1 MNQIN
6 PQELIQSGVH
16 FGCRV
21 SRWNP
26 KMAPY
31 IHGRRS
37 AIHVIDIRQTVR
49 GLLRARNFLQRL
61 ASDGSQILFVGTKRQ
76 IKGVILEAGETTGM
90 PVVVERWIGGSLTNY
105 SVIRS
110 RLKRLEELE
119 KREETGQLATLSKK
133 EQASLRREK
142 RKITRNLGGIREMS
156 GMPGAMVVVDPSREY
171 NAVRE
176 ARKMGVPIIGLLD
189 TDCDPDTVDIV
200 IPGNDDSLKSVRLLI
215 SYLIE
220 AVEEGAASA
229 RDRNLATVAAERT
242 ETTTGDEPRPTRGNK
257 LPGKGEKLPGAKAA
271 EAPAAAEEAPVAE
284 APAAAEEA
292 PVSEAPAAAE
302 APAVEAPTSTD
313 APAS

>member
-1 MNQIN
+1 
-6 PQELIQSGVH
+6 
-16 FGCRV
+16 
-21 SRWNP
+21 
-26 KMAPY
+26 MAPY

-142 RKITRNLGGIREMS
+142 RKITRNLGGIREMN

-271 EAPAAAEEAPVAE
+271 EAPAAPEEAPVAE

-292 PVSEAPAAAE
+292 PASEAPAAAE

>member
-1 MNQIN
+1 
-6 PQELIQSGVH
+6 
-16 FGCRV
+16 
-21 SRWNP
+21 
-26 KMAPY
+26 MAPY

-292 PVSEAPAAAE
+292 PASEAPAAAE

>member
-1 MNQIN
+1 
-6 PQELIQSGVH
+6 
-16 FGCRV
+16 
-21 SRWNP
+21 
-26 KMAPY
+26 
-31 IHGRRS
+31 
-37 AIHVIDIRQTVR
+37 
-49 GLLRARNFLQRL
+49 
-61 ASDGSQILFVGTKRQ
+61 
-76 IKGVILEAGETTGM
+76 
-90 PVVVERWIGGSLTNY
+90 
-105 SVIRS
+105 
-110 RLKRLEELE
+110 
-119 KREETGQLATLSKK
+119 
-133 EQASLRREK
+133 
-142 RKITRNLGGIREMS
+142 
-156 GMPGAMVVVDPSREY
+156 
-171 NAVRE
+171 
-176 ARKMGVPIIGLLD
+176 MGVPIIGLLD

-292 PVSEAPAAAE
+292 PASEAPAAAE

>member
-1 MNQIN
+1 MNQID
-6 PQELIQSGVH
+6 PKQLIQSGVH

-37 AIHVIDIRQTVR
+37 SIHVIDIRQTVR

-61 ASDGSQILFVGTKRQ
+61 ASEGSQILFVGTKRQ
-76 IKGVILEAGETTGM
+76 IKGVVLEAGERTGM

-142 RKITRNLGGIREMS
+142 RKITRNLGGIREMG

-176 ARKMGVPIIGLLD
+176 ARKMGVPVIGLLD
-189 TDCDPDTVDIV
+189 TDCDPESVDIV

-215 SYLIE
+215 EYLIE

-229 RDRNLATVAAERT
+229 RDRNLATESAERK
-242 ETTTGDEPRPTRGNK
+242 EGNEVPGDEPRPTRGNK
-257 LPGKGEKLPGAKAA
+257 LPEKGEKLPEAAPAA
-271 EAPAAAEEAPVAE
+271 EAKPEVPPADEAVEAPVAEAPVAE
-284 APAAAEEA
+284 APA
-292 PVSEAPAAAE
+292 
-302 APAVEAPTSTD
+302 STD

>member
-1 MNQIN
+1 MNQID
-6 PQELIQSGVH
+6 PKQLIQSGVH

-61 ASDGSQILFVGTKRQ
+61 ASEGNQILFVGTKRQ
-76 IKGVILEAGETTGM
+76 IKGVVLEAGERTGM

-142 RKITRNLGGIREMS
+142 RKITRNLGGIREMG
-156 GMPGAMVVVDPSREY
+156 GMPGAMVVVDPGREY

-176 ARKMGVPIIGLLD
+176 ARKMGVPVIGLLD
-189 TDCDPDTVDIV
+189 TDCDPDSVDIV

-215 SYLIE
+215 EYLIE

-229 RDRNLATVAAERT
+229 RDRNLATESAERR
-242 ETTTGDEPRPTRGNK
+242 EGGVSDDVRPTRGNK
-257 LPGKGEKLPGAKAA
+257 LPGQGESLPEAAPAAKAGAEEVPVAAAADEATEEAPAPTAPAA
-271 EAPAAAEEAPVAE
+271 EAPA
-284 APAAAEEA
+284 
-292 PVSEAPAAAE
+292 
-302 APAVEAPTSTD
+302 STD

>member
-1 MNQIN
+1 
-6 PQELIQSGVH
+6 
-16 FGCRV
+16 
-21 SRWNP
+21 
-26 KMAPY
+26 MAPY

-119 KREETGQLATLSKK
+119 KREETGQLATLRKK

-292 PVSEAPAAAE
+292 PASEAPAAAE

>member
-284 APAAAEEA
+284 APAAAE
-292 PVSEAPAAAE
+292 